1 MNIKTIQ
8 NCTGCSCCE
17 AVCPVH
23 CIQMKDDPVKGLHP
37 QINSDSCINCG
48 KCFQRCPAVQETP
61 FFYPRKAYAVWSLR
75 DEQRK
80 RSASGGAAAVFYETV
95 LERNGVGFGVR
106 FNKSM
111 QAEFTKIQSEDQLY
125 AVQGSKYVQVSMHH
139 IYEQVRKALDE
150 NKKVV
155 FVGSPCQISGLK
167 AYLGKDFPNL
177 VTVDLICHGVPSNI
191 LLSEHIQFI
200 EETEHL
206 KARDLVF
213 REDNRFVFNLYAPEK
228 TYLHD
233 GMSDPYLLGFKTG
246 LFYTEKCYACKYAQ
260 NKRVS
265 DITIGDFWGLGQ
277 EVPFHHPYT
286 GSISLLMPNTE
297 KGEKFFDSCKEKFF
311 YEERTVEEALKGNDQ
326 LNRPAPEHPKRSVF
340 LSRYQEKGFEPAV
353 WECLGDQLK
362 ENQREY
368 KKNKRRSGIRSFA
381 KKILGRG

>member
-1 MNIKTIQ
+1 MNVEAIQ

-37 QINSDSCINCG
+37 KIDFGSCIHCG
-48 KCFQRCPAVQETP
+48 KCFQRCPAVQEMP

-80 RSASGGAAAVFYETV
+80 TSASGGAAAVFYETV

-111 QAEFTKIQSEDQLY
+111 QAEFTKIQSKEQLY
-125 AVQGSKYVQVSMHH
+125 AVQGSKYVQVSMNH
-139 IYEQVRKALDE
+139 IYGQVREALSE
-150 NKKVV
+150 NQEVV
-155 FVGSPCQISGLK
+155 FVGSPCQIGGLK

-200 EETEHL
+200 EKTEHL

-213 REDNRFVFNLYAPEK
+213 REDNRFVFNLFASEK
-228 TYLHD
+228 AYLQD

-246 LFYTEKCYACKYAQ
+246 LFYTEKCYSCKYAQ

-277 EVPFHHPYT
+277 EIPFNHPYT

-297 KGEKFFDSCKEKFF
+297 KGENFFQSCKEKLF

-326 LNRPAPEHPKRSVF
+326 LNRPAAMHPKRGVF
-340 LSRYQEKGFEPAV
+340 LSSYPKNGFESAV
-353 WECLGDQLK
+353 RACLGEQLK
-362 ENQREY
+362 ANQKAYR
-368 KKNKRRSGIRSFA
+368 KNKRRSGIRNFG
-381 KKILGRG
+381 KKVLRRG